1 MRAAGER
8 FRRAGAHGRPE
19 GVDPADRDAA
29 GGGEIHRLVPEGR
42 AGMSIDGRDEIF
54 PVRLI
59 SPSGLGVRTCAGG
72 KARQLIVLV
81 DIALAQAQNGLQDTC
96 HGTGA
101 VGPGGTV
108 EIHRFVVRYG
118 RDHTVQDFLPRS
130 LIGKTVPDK
139 VRRAVKP
146 DVTTQR
152 GRRAVGFFR
161 AAQIQLMAHTA
172 RTDEHVS
179 IGGCDLT
186 AAKEQPV
193 SDRAAVTGPAA
204 QVPDVGGVGRF
215 YPPQTVQ
222 GLQRTGLIAG
232 GKGRFGVRLLVVVG
246 CAADCL
252 ADGLGV
258 GGDGLRWGIACDL
271 RCAVIARVIGHIGQ
285 IIPHRL
291 RALMPF
297 KIFYSASTL

>member
-1 MRAAGER
+1 
-8 FRRAGAHGRPE
+8 
-19 GVDPADRDAA
+19 
-29 GGGEIHRLVPEGR
+29 
-42 AGMSIDGRDEIF
+42 MSIDGHDEIF

-59 SPSGLGVRTCAGG
+59 SPPRVGVGACTGG
-72 KARQLIVLV
+72 ETGQLVVLV
-81 DIALAQAQNGLQDTC
+81 DVALAHAQQRLQQAG

-101 VGPGGTV
+101 VGPGGAV
-108 EIHRFVVRYG
+108 EVYRLVVRD
-118 RDHTVQDFLPRS
+118 RLDHIQQDLLPRS

-161 AAQIQLMAHTA
+161 AAQIQLMPCAAFLHQHGPVGRSDLAATEEQSVAH
-172 RTDEHVS
+172 
-179 IGGCDLT
+179 C
-186 AAKEQPV
+186 
-193 SDRAAVTGPAA
+193 AAVTGPAA

-246 CAADCL
+246 CAADGL

-258 GGDGLRWGIACDL
+258 GGDGLRRGIACDL
-271 RCAVIARVIGHIGQ
+271 RDRVIRRVVGDTCQVIAHS
-285 IIPHRL
+285 L
-291 RALMPF
+291 RALVPLHILRAGEGLDGPGHF
-297 KIFYSASTL
+297 GDFIGGRTAVFGPDGICDGLDAGLFVELLGHQ